1 MENPNDLRELGAKVA
16 AKVGPTAVVVL
27 AAVFGDKVSLVANC
41 GPDAVKAGKAA
52 GKIVT
57 DACGKLGGKGGGKP
71 DSAMG
76 GGTDTSKVA
85 EALGSVA

>member
-27 AAVFGDKVSLVANC
+27 AAVLGDKVSLVANC

-76 GGTDTSKVA
+76 GGTDVA
-85 EALGSVA
+85 KLGEALASVA

>member
-16 AKVGPTAVVVL
+16 GKVGPSAVVVL
-27 AAVFGDKVSLVANC
+27 AAVIAGKVSLVANC
-41 GPDAVKAGKAA
+41 GADAVKAGKQA

-76 GGTDTSKVA
+76 GGTDVSKVA
-85 EALGSVA
+85 EALASVA